1 MLYITRSTLKT
12 VPMSTS
18 VDERPLP
25 KGVPARTLLRL
36 FCSRM
41 YALSSA
47 LGVMLEKYLL
57 DGWLSPK

>member
-1 MLYITRSTLKT
+1 
-12 VPMSTS
+12 MSTS

-25 KGVPARTLLRL
+25 KGVPAWTLLRL